1 MPLVGLGLAVALSVF
16 VWGGPKYVLRWEIDG
31 KSVIGDC
38 TARCRTTPTSPAVPE
53 VAFSVELATVS
64 RSLWAERTLRKLV
77 SQGAELRIEL
87 LPVGVADIRPGRSDR
102 GNAECKKVDEAQGTR
117 VVTRQ
122 YLTLPLTTAEKVRGS
137 RDQSQ
142 SRLQFDLLPRHPE
155 SKDEVSF
162 STTLVK
168 NTLPYAVKTKNR
180 AIVAD
185 GNVQRVRLEADSLG
199 SASE

>member
-1 MPLVGLGLAVALSVF
+1 M
-16 VWGGPKYVLRWEIDG
+16 
-31 KSVIGDC
+31 
-38 TARCRTTPTSPAVPE
+38 
-53 VAFSVELATVS
+53 
-64 RSLWAERTLRKLV
+64 

-102 GNAECKKVDEAQGTR
+102 GNAECKKIDEAQGNR

-142 SRLQFDLLPRHPE
+142 SRLQFDLVPRHPGT
-155 SKDEVSF
+155 KDDLSF
-162 STTLVK
+162 STTIVK
-168 NTLPYAVKTKNR
+168 NTLPKAGKAKNR

-199 SASE
+199 SAPE